1 MNDIRPCDVENVNA
15 EYLDC
20 CLSDYFNGSNANEVL
35 AVPMY
40 ANITYKEALEAA
52 KNEFHTSS
60 GYFDEVAGSGGM
72 VEDALSLLFSCI
84 EDINAPAD
92 FAKYIEEDD
101 DECGDAVYLY
111 IALVAE

>member
-20 CLSDYFNGSNANEVL
+20 CLSDYFNGSAANEVL

-40 ANITYKEALEAA
+40 ANITYKEAREAA
-52 KNEFHTSS
+52 IDEFHTSS
-60 GYFDEVAGSGGM
+60 GFFDEVAGSGGM
-72 VEDALSLLFSCI
+72 VEEALSLLFSCV

-92 FAKYIEEDD
+92 FAKYIEEDED
-101 DECGDAVYLY
+101 GEGESIYLY
-111 IALVAE
+111 IGLVAE